1 MSRSYDQTIED
12 CAKTWRYGPVVDALG
27 ALRGINTIIAATLMA
42 EIGNMN
48 RFTCPRQLMS
58 WPGLVPS
65 EHSSGSTVRRGR
77 ITKAGNALART
88 MLVEASWSY
97 RHPAREQHPYL
108 KRSAHL
114 PQEIKDIAW
123 KAQSRLC
130 KRYRALAR
138 TGKPM
143 PRVLTAI
150 ARELSGFVWDIA
162 RKVCP

>member
-1 MSRSYDQTIED
+1 
-12 CAKTWRYGPVVDALG
+12 
-27 ALRGINTIIAATLMA
+27 
-42 EIGNMN
+42 
-48 RFTCPRQLMS
+48 
-58 WPGLVPS
+58 
-65 EHSSGSTVRRGR
+65 
-77 ITKAGNALART
+77 

-97 RHPAREQHPYL
+97 RHPAREQYAYL

-123 KAQSRLC
+123 KAQTRLC
-130 KRYRALAR
+130 KRYRSLAR

-162 RKVCP
+162 RKAPVST